1 MVVSFALPLAGIVLL
16 DLVLSGDNA
25 IAIGVAAAGLPRR
38 QRRWALVIGGVGA
51 IAMRILLSF
60 FASIVL
66 QIPFLQVLGSVAVIY
81 IAIKLLKER
90 SAMQK
95 NTSSEE
101 PERWSLATAM
111 RIIMIADVTMSLDNM
126 LAVGALSAG
135 SWLLLSIGLLVS
147 MTMILLASALIA
159 ELLTRLPWLLD
170 LASIV
175 LAWTAATLLL
185 HDKVIG
191 AALLHRFPIAQAGIP
206 TLMILIVLGANG
218 WLRVRC
224 RQQK

>member
-1 MVVSFALPLAGIVLL
+1 
-16 DLVLSGDNA
+16 
-25 IAIGVAAAGLPRR
+25 
-38 QRRWALVIGGVGA
+38 
-51 IAMRILLSF
+51 
-60 FASIVL
+60 
-66 QIPFLQVLGSVAVIY
+66 
-81 IAIKLLKER
+81 
-90 SAMQK
+90 
-95 NTSSEE
+95 
-101 PERWSLATAM
+101 
-111 RIIMIADVTMSLDNM
+111 MIADVTMSLDNM

-191 AALLHRFPIAQAGIP
+191 ATLLHRFPVAQAGIP